1 MTTRKRSQI
10 NPRMKCPLIL
20 FFLMNFLF
28 ASSGMSQNQ
37 QFPDSG
43 NNLKFNKEFIISGFT
58 DARDVL
64 VSPVKWHKS
73 QWFGFTAFAASSVIL
88 YTQDEN
94 IRDFLQRNQ
103 TTATGEISKYGLE
116 PWGSGL
122 YLIPLVGGMYIYGTA
137 GHNPKTETA
146 ALLTGKAMVITGGFT
161 LLFKVVAGR
170 HRPDQDVPADPTL
183 WEGPFN
189 DFKYVS
195 YPSGHTAL
203 AFSAATVLSSY
214 YHEKTWVA
222 ITSYSLATLVGISRI
237 YDDKHWAS
245 DVLGGAVLGFAIGK
259 LVYHNFQKKSNF
271 TFAPYLDGRY
281 QGLSVQYQV
290 K

>member
-1 MTTRKRSQI
+1 
-10 NPRMKCPLIL
+10 MKCPLIL
-20 FFLMNFLF
+20 LFLMNFLF

-37 QFPDSG
+37 PFSDSG
-43 NNLKFNKEFIISGFT
+43 NYLKLDRDFIISGFT

-64 VSPVKWHKS
+64 VSPVKWHKN
-73 QWFGFTAFAASSVIL
+73 QWLGFAAFSASSVIL

-94 IRDFLQRNQ
+94 IRDFFRRNQ
-103 TTATGEISKYGLE
+103 STATGEISKYGIE

-122 YLIPLVGGMYIYGTA
+122 YLVTLVGGMYIYGIA

-161 LLFKVVAGR
+161 LLFKAVTGR
-170 HRPDQDVPADPTL
+170 HRPGQDLPANAAL

-222 ITSYSLATLVGISRI
+222 VTSYSLATLVGVSRI

-259 LVYHNFQKKSNF
+259 LVYNNFQMKSNF

-281 QGLSVQYQV
+281 QGLSVHYQV
-290 K
+290 R